1 MSPEALDGGS
11 IAKIRDGDMIHLDC
25 IAGSLLVD
33 GDEWLQR
40 DVQVPEIAK
49 QGYGR
54 ELFSGF
60 RSLVS
65 EAEKG
70 GSFFNLGE

>member
-1 MSPEALDGGS
+1 
-11 IAKIRDGDMIHLDC
+11 
-25 IAGSLLVD
+25 LLVD